1 MKRKPKKFT
10 KFHHLERKKKGGK
23 LTERLFV
30 ETEKGIEEYGSIRLS
45 TEKPLVNIDLTD
57 EREGGQGVFLKG
69 TLGKYGVFDR
79 LEDKKIRGLKVSV
92 AGGEKRRYRGYKTIT
107 ERHWKMARGRR
118 RYFTTTRRVAVW
130 KYRTKRTGL
139 STRIILRKEER
150 TPAHLASI
158 VAGRIQ
164 GSLATKGR
172 RVSSG
177 KKGAGLR
184 TLKNARLKISVFY

>member
-1 MKRKPKKFT
+1 MNRKPKKFT
-10 KFHHLERKKKGGK
+10 KFHHLERKKKDGK

-30 ETEKGIEEYGSIRLS
+30 ETEKGIEEYGSIRLA
-45 TEKPLVNIDLTD
+45 TEKPLMNINLAD
-57 EREGGQGVFLKG
+57 EQEGGKGVFLKG
-69 TLGKYGVFDR
+69 TLGKYGVFDK
-79 LEDKKIRGLKVSV
+79 LEDKEIRGLKVTV
-92 AGGEKRRYRGYKTIT
+92 IGGEKRRYRGYKTIK
-107 ERHWKMARGRR
+107 ERRWKTVRGRR
-118 RYFTTTRRVAVW
+118 RYFTTSRRVSTW

-139 STRIILRKEER
+139 STRIILNEEER
-150 TPAHLASI
+150 TPAYLASI

-164 GSLATKGR
+164 GSLAAKGR